1 MKSRLW
7 LNLASATLVITAGSS
22 ALFAQDFSEMAY
34 KETSG
39 KTASH
44 PPKKVHKVWTDDDMA
59 SVKTAADRYQ
69 DQKQALA
76 DQQAAANAAAPAQ
89 AKQQKTTTP
98 DKKVGGPAALSNAKS
113 AEDADRMIA
122 WEQRDIDA
130 QAEFVDKVSAELS
143 QASTQEERERL
154 QKRLAERQQILEQ
167 VKQEHAALVAQKKE
181 LLKRAAAGANGE
193 QPQGQ

>member
-1 MKSRLW
+1 MQSRLW
-7 LNLASATLVITAGSS
+7 LNLASAALVITAGSS

-39 KTASH
+39 KTAS
-44 PPKKVHKVWTDDDMA
+44 PPPQKVHKVWTDDDMG
-59 SVKTAADRYQ
+59 SVKTVADRYQ

-76 DQQAAANAAAPAQ
+76 DQQVAANAAAQ
-89 AKQQKTTTP
+89 AKQEKTTTP

-130 QAEFVDKVSAELS
+130 QTEFVDKVRAELS
-143 QASTQEERERL
+143 EASTQEERERL
-154 QKRLAERQQILEQ
+154 QKKLAERQQILEQ
-167 VKQEHAALVAQKKE
+167 VKQEHTALVAQKKE
-181 LLKRAAAGANGE
+181 LLKKAAAGVNGDK
-193 QPQGQ
+193 PQGQ

>member
-7 LNLASATLVITAGSS
+7 LKLASAALVITAGSS

-39 KTASH
+39 KTAS
-44 PPKKVHKVWTDDDMA
+44 KVHKVWTDDDMG

-76 DQQAAANAAAPAQ
+76 DLQAAANAAAAAQ
-89 AKQQKTTTP
+89 AEQRKTTTP
-98 DKKVGGPAALSNAKS
+98 DKKVGGPVALSNAKS

-130 QAEFVDKVSAELS
+130 QTEFVDKVRAELS

-154 QKRLAERQQILEQ
+154 QKKLAERQQILER
-167 VKQEHAALVAQKKE
+167 VKQEHTALVAQKKE
-181 LLKRAAAGANGE
+181 LLKKAAAGANGDR
-193 QPQGQ
+193 PQGQ

>member
-7 LNLASATLVITAGSS
+7 LNLASAALVITAGSS

-44 PPKKVHKVWTDDDMA
+44 APKKVHKVWTDDDMA

-76 DQQAAANAAAPAQ
+76 DQQVAANAAAQ
-89 AKQQKTTTP
+89 AKQEKTTTP

-113 AEDADRMIA
+113 TEDADRMIA

-130 QAEFVDKVSAELS
+130 QTEFVDKVRAELS

-154 QKRLAERQQILEQ
+154 QKKLAERQQILEQ

-181 LLKRAAAGANGE
+181 LLKKAAAGANGD

>member
-7 LNLASATLVITAGSS
+7 LNLASAALVITAGSS
-22 ALFAQDFSEMAY
+22 ALFAQDLSEMTY

-39 KTASH
+39 KAAST
-44 PPKKVHKVWTDDDMA
+44 KKVHKVWTDDDMA

-76 DQQAAANAAAPAQ
+76 DQQAAANAAPAAQ
-89 AKQQKTTTP
+89 AKQQKTTTA
-98 DKKVGGPAALSNAKS
+98 DKKVGGPAALTNAKS
-113 AEDADRMIA
+113 AEDADRLIA

-130 QAEFVDKVSAELS
+130 QTEFVDKVRAELS

-154 QKRLAERQQILEQ
+154 QKKLAERQQILEQ

-181 LLKRAAAGANGE
+181 LLKKAAAGANGD

>member
-1 MKSRLW
+1 MQSRLW
-7 LNLASATLVITAGSS
+7 LNLASAALVITAGSS

-44 PPKKVHKVWTDDDMA
+44 PPKKVHKVWTDDDMG
-59 SVKTAADRYQ
+59 SVKTVADRYQ

-76 DQQAAANAAAPAQ
+76 DQQVAANAAAQ
-89 AKQQKTTTP
+89 AKQEKTTTP

-130 QAEFVDKVSAELS
+130 QTEFVDKVRAELS
-143 QASTQEERERL
+143 EASTQEERERL
-154 QKRLAERQQILEQ
+154 QKKLAERQQILEQ

-181 LLKRAAAGANGE
+181 LLKKAAAGANGD

>member
-1 MKSRLW
+1 
-7 LNLASATLVITAGSS
+7 LNLASAALVITAGSS
-22 ALFAQDFSEMAY
+22 ALFAQDFSEKAY

-44 PPKKVHKVWTDDDMA
+44 APQNVHKVWTDDDMA
-59 SVKTAADRYQ
+59 TVKTAADRYL

-76 DQQAAANAAAPAQ
+76 DQQAAANAAAAAQ
-89 AKQQKTTTP
+89 AKQQKTTTA
-98 DKKVGGPAALSNAKS
+98 DKKLGGAAALSNAKS

-130 QAEFVDKVSAELS
+130 QTEFVDKVRAELS

-154 QKRLAERQQILEQ
+154 QKKLAERQQILEQ
-167 VKQEHAALVAQKKE
+167 VKQEHTALLAQKKE
-181 LLKRAAAGANGE
+181 LLKKAAGANGD

>member
-1 MKSRLW
+1 
-7 LNLASATLVITAGSS
+7 
-22 ALFAQDFSEMAY
+22 MAY
-34 KETSG
+34 TETSG

-44 PPKKVHKVWTDDDMA
+44 PPKKVYKVWTDDDMA

-76 DQQAAANAAAPAQ
+76 DQQAAANAATAAQ

-113 AEDADRMIA
+113 AEDADRLIA

-130 QAEFVDKVSAELS
+130 QTEFVDKV
-143 QASTQEERERL
+143 
-154 QKRLAERQQILEQ
+154 
-167 VKQEHAALVAQKKE
+167 
-181 LLKRAAAGANGE
+181 RA
-193 QPQGQ
+193 